1 MLPLETLEDPP
12 PATYSRYLEVLPLIH
27 QALERRQVRYCKDD
41 VELCYRALPGEA
53 PSDEDVTILV
63 QVTWTTEDDGQSW
76 YQAADEIRGI
86 LLRSWATR
94 SVKVELIDWRLSAPR
109 IMSVV
114 EDNHSVVEAWP
125 VVNPLIHDIIADYP
139 KLQDGW
145 RSIDVVRIGLEPSE
159 HGQSAPILPVTISIT
174 VDWSLDSKD
183 WAGAERR
190 IEDLLERNKLQDVKV
205 QFERGDVEPQGFP
218 LLYPSRYGK
227 KFERHQGDY
236 PQVVPMGACFSAEK
250 YPICMPT
257 KREVQP
263 GIGTI
268 GGYLEIRRKGGDWK
282 KFAVTNYHCSRAAI
296 PGYGCKDKD
305 EKSEEPEPEEME
317 VPEGSLLRVADV
329 DGLGP
334 DRAIEAQI
342 TYEVPS
348 RRVHNHTLKHIEGR
362 LDKYLELQA
371 KSPESEAVPR
381 TQELIDKLRAEMA
394 GKTLFFDEGKHKLGS
409 LWLCTGYKQRSS
421 LNGRVDV
428 AFIDVAPH
436 RIGKN
441 LIASESAWKEFDPPM
456 PSSCGKPLK
465 GIASCKLGADL
476 GPVFKVGAR
485 TGATSGCFSKIRSD
499 VKINWDPQV
508 GMGFSREYCF
518 VADPAA
524 RESILQNAGDSGSF
538 VFTWPRRWLGQI
550 WGGTTKTQVNRQTL
564 AYVTDAQDIIDWVG
578 GLGGGEGEFEAR
590 LPEEG

>member
-12 PATYSRYLEVLPLIH
+12 LATYSKYLEVLPLIH

-41 VELCYRALPGEA
+41 VELCYRTLPGEA
-53 PSDEDVTILV
+53 PSDDDVTILV
-63 QVTWTTEDDGQSW
+63 YATWTREENGQSW
-76 YQAADEIRGI
+76 YQVADEIRGI

-114 EDNHSVVEAWP
+114 EDNHSIVEAWP

-159 HGQSAPILPVTISIT
+159 NGSSAPILPVTISIT

-190 IEDLLERNKLQDVKV
+190 IEDLLERNELQDVKV

-218 LLYPSRYGK
+218 LLYPSRYGYD
-227 KFERHQGDY
+227 FEHHHGDY

-257 KREVQP
+257 EREVQP

-268 GGYLEIRRKGGDWK
+268 GGYLEIRRKGGDRK

-305 EKSEEPEPEEME
+305 EKAEEPEPEEAE
-317 VPEGSLLRVADV
+317 VPEDSLLRAADV

-348 RRVHNHTLKHIEGR
+348 RRVHNYTLMEIEGR
-362 LDKYLELQA
+362 IDDFLDLQA
-371 KSPESEAVPR
+371 KSSDPKSISVYQGE
-381 TQELIDKLRAEMA
+381 IDMLRAEVA
-394 GKTLFFDEGKHKLGS
+394 SKSLFFDEGNHKLGS

-436 RIGKN
+436 RVGKN
-441 LIASESAWKEFDPPM
+441 LIASKSAWHSFRFPM
-456 PSSCGKPLK
+456 MSSYGKPLR
-465 GIASCKLGADL
+465 GIASCKTGADL
-476 GPVFKVGAR
+476 GPVFKIGAR
-485 TGATSGCFSKIRSD
+485 TGATSGRFSNIRSD
-499 VKINWDPQV
+499 VKINWDSQV

-518 VADPAA
+518 VADPAR
-524 RESILQNAGDSGSF
+524 RESILPDAGDSGSF
-538 VFTWPRRWLGQI
+538 VFNLLRSWLGQT
-550 WGGTTKTQVNRQTL
+550 WGGTTKAQVNRQTL
-564 AYVTDAQDIIDWVG
+564 TYVTDAQDIIDWVG

>member
-12 PATYSRYLEVLPLIH
+12 LATYSKYLEVLPLIH

-41 VELCYRALPGEA
+41 VELCYRTLPGEA
-53 PSDEDVTILV
+53 PSDDDVTILV
-63 QVTWTTEDDGQSW
+63 YATWTREENGQSW

-114 EDNHSVVEAWP
+114 EDNHSIVEAWP

-159 HGQSAPILPVTISIT
+159 NGSSAPILPVTISIT

-190 IEDLLERNKLQDVKV
+190 IEDLLERNELQDVKV

-218 LLYPSRYGK
+218 LLYPSRYGYD
-227 KFERHQGDY
+227 FEHHHGDY

-257 KREVQP
+257 EREVQP

-268 GGYLEIRRKGGDWK
+268 GGYLEIRRKGGDRK

-305 EKSEEPEPEEME
+305 EKAEEPEPEEAE
-317 VPEGSLLRVADV
+317 VPEDSLLRAADV

-348 RRVHNHTLKHIEGR
+348 RRVHNYTLMEIEGR
-362 LDKYLELQA
+362 IDDFLDLQA
-371 KSPESEAVPR
+371 KSSDPKSISVYQGE
-381 TQELIDKLRAEMA
+381 IDMLRAEVA
-394 GKTLFFDEGKHKLGS
+394 SKSLFFDEGNHKLGS

-436 RIGKN
+436 RVGKN
-441 LIASESAWKEFDPPM
+441 LIASKSAWHSFRFPM
-456 PSSCGKPLK
+456 MSSYGKPLR
-465 GIASCKLGADL
+465 GIASCKTGADL
-476 GPVFKVGAR
+476 GPVFKIGAR
-485 TGATSGCFSKIRSD
+485 TGATSGRFSNIRSD
-499 VKINWDPQV
+499 VKINWDSQV

-518 VADPAA
+518 VADPAR
-524 RESILQNAGDSGSF
+524 RESILPDAGDSGSF
-538 VFTWPRRWLGQI
+538 VFNLLRSWLGQT
-550 WGGTTKTQVNRQTL
+550 WGGTTKAQVNRQTL
-564 AYVTDAQDIIDWVG
+564 TYVTDAQDIIDWVG